1 MCVIYLFMQFNRSLL
16 FFFQFTWSSKD
27 FFFFGLAETS
37 DFWKRSTSAVCI
49 NFNAFI

>member
-16 FFFQFTWSSKD
+16 FFLIHLELKRL
-27 FFFFGLAETS
+27 FFFCLAETS
-37 DFWKRSTSAVCI
+37 DFWKCSTSAVCI